1 MSLALTENILLRAVG
16 IMTLLVLPC
25 KVGGTGGLGVLVVST
40 RLTAEFVN
48 GGGVNDIGGSGGS
61 ALAAARAKISCVER
75 FVT

>member
-1 MSLALTENILLRAVG
+1 
-16 IMTLLVLPC
+16 
-25 KVGGTGGLGVLVVST
+25 VLVVST